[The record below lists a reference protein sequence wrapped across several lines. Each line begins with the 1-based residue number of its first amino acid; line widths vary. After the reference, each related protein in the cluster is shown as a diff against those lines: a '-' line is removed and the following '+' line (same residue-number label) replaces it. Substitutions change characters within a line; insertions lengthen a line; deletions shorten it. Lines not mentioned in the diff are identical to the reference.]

1 MSDRDLEFG
10 ERPVDKRTSW
20 ATKLSPP
27 SVGFRRSR
35 TTGSM
40 TTISPTQTLDAREL
54 VTLTDSELHC
64 RDSLILLIVGDQLVK
79 GSLAT
84 SCTWYAEFLELKFRH
99 HWHLLRSALKGL
111 NDESIQPQTR
121 DLVVVYDFVIA
132 VAQLLKTKKDLALVE
147 IVDELDNRDF
157 LKQQL
162 DDERA
167 IPNQIVF
174 ATLGWLSMLYEAVPH
189 PKADKLEVT
198 KTSTSSSGYR
208 NPLVTRKYCTFKQG
222 FDYIDLPLYSLLGR
236 YGELIPEA
244 RTHLVHE
251 AGFSRSHSVECI
263 MVQSVCFYTLQHLA
277 ELKIEW
283 VTSLALHLE
292 LDSGKKTLKLFQFPS
307 FCRMMYVERK
317 SNILSR
323 LLNDHAARGCE
334 DVRIPDVPTE
344 EFFQEM
350 LLSYRL
356 IFGQDER
363 SYKAF
368 SRMVPVWEEQRGRA
382 HRENMWDCDPMLH
395 TLCGK
400 SSATDDARRI
410 YDEIDASEPTSY
422 YDPNTEFPF
431 FGKRLLELQLFI
443 KQHQPQNLR
452 SLLHDRRNVSAW
464 YTVWSSQVLI
474 FFASF
479 TILLMILSIF
489 LQGWQVL
496 LARQQLKQS
505 YVP

>member
-1 MSDRDLEFG
+1 
-10 ERPVDKRTSW
+10 
-20 ATKLSPP
+20 
-27 SVGFRRSR
+27 
-35 TTGSM
+35 
-40 TTISPTQTLDAREL
+40 
-54 VTLTDSELHC
+54 
-64 RDSLILLIVGDQLVK
+64 
-79 GSLAT
+79 
-84 SCTWYAEFLELKFRH
+84 
-99 HWHLLRSALKGL
+99 
-111 NDESIQPQTR
+111 
-121 DLVVVYDFVIA
+121 
-132 VAQLLKTKKDLALVE
+132 
-147 IVDELDNRDF
+147 
-157 LKQQL
+157 
-162 DDERA
+162 
-167 IPNQIVF
+167 
-174 ATLGWLSMLYEAVPH
+174 
-189 PKADKLEVT
+189 
-198 KTSTSSSGYR
+198 
-208 NPLVTRKYCTFKQG
+208 
-222 FDYIDLPLYSLLGR
+222 
-236 YGELIPEA
+236 
-244 RTHLVHE
+244 
-251 AGFSRSHSVECI
+251 
-263 MVQSVCFYTLQHLA
+263 
-277 ELKIEW
+277 
-283 VTSLALHLE
+283 
-292 LDSGKKTLKLFQFPS
+292 
-307 FCRMMYVERK
+307 
-317 SNILSR
+317 
-323 LLNDHAARGCE
+323 
-334 DVRIPDVPTE
+334 
-344 EFFQEM
+344 M

-464 YTVWSSQVLI
+464 YTVWSSQVSCRHTSILIHGTLTLRKVLI